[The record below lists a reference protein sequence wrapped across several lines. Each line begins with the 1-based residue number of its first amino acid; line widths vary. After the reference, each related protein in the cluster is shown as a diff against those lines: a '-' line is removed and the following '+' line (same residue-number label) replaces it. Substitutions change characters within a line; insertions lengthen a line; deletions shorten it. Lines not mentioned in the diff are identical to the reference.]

1 MNRSVVTAVE
11 ASLERICD
19 KGCRRVWDD
28 IDALER
34 NEPIPE
40 VRGLSLAERATV
52 LLELKDI
59 MAAYERCSCPLD

>member
-19 KGCRRVWDD
+19 KGCRQVWRD

-40 VRGLSLAERATV
+40 VRGLSTDECARV

-59 MAAYERCSCPLD
+59 MAVYQRCYCVPD